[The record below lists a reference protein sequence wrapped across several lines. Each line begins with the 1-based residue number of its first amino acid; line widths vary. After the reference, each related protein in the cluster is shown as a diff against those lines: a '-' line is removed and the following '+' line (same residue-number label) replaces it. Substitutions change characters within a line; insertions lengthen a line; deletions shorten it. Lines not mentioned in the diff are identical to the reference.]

1 LKEKCG
7 LGHESVSLA
16 QGMLVGGLDILCVLP
31 RSEMFQYD
39 IPYVRSIIEFDI
51 PEWEVEK
58 WGIFWNYFV
67 KSGFLFYPVGT
78 SKMTKSGKLL
88 K

>member
-1 LKEKCG
+1 
-7 LGHESVSLA
+7 
-16 QGMLVGGLDILCVLP
+16 
-31 RSEMFQYD
+31 MFQYD